1 MSATKQLLE
10 ARRPKVKTHEQELEE
25 TVAHLDRQ
33 LGKLNEELAGYEQ
46 HIVDGQQRIAELI
59 NGSFDIPLEGFAED
73 VDAARRH
80 VADGQARA
88 EIARQRV
95 EAFLGQTKL
104 EQLRVELS
112 RLKTER
118 EVAEARAAAEA
129 HLAQW
134 LADYYVRCELLGE
147 LKGMAAEQFE
157 HGRRRI
163 SDIRELVRRFGL
175 DTPAGFDQQL
185 YDIAN
190 GKEQREL
197 AAPRSREPLRRFVEG
212 IVLERIKE
220 ARKA

>member
-1 MSATKQLLE
+1 MTTATKE
-10 ARRPKVKTHEQELEE
+10 RTKTRTKTREQELEE
-25 TVAHLDRQ
+25 TVAHLNGQ
-33 LGKLNEELAGYEQ
+33 LGKLNEELAAYEQ

-59 NGSFDIPLEGFAED
+59 NGSFDKPLEGFAED

-88 EIARQRV
+88 DIARQRV
-95 EAFLGQTKL
+95 EAFMHQTKL
-104 EQLRVELS
+104 EQLRVELTQ
-112 RLKTER
+112 LKTER

-134 LADYYVRCELLGE
+134 LKDFYVRCELLSE
-147 LKGMAAEQFE
+147 LRDMAEEQFD

-163 SDIRELVRRFGL
+163 SDIQELVRRFGL
-175 DTPAGFDQQL
+175 QTPAGFDQQL

-190 GKEQREL
+190 RKERREL
-197 AAPRSREPLRRFVEG
+197 EVPASREPLRQFIDG

-220 ARKA
+220 VRK